1 MESPSEGD
9 IANYRS
15 WRRKLRRRFPFPV
28 FLIGISSL
36 SFVAFLIRDAA
47 ILTLLWREH
56 ERFASLV
63 AYAWW
68 IAVLSSFFHTLLY
81 LVFNCI
87 YAWGRQQNAVSRKSG
102 AAQKLVSVYSR
113 LTGFIVPGLV
123 MVALLANQ
131 IDIAIVAFFI
141 SNAVSRFS
149 KAVRFK
155 QRMYAVH
162 GLFSMVTAG
171 AVVAS
176 PAIIST
182 LLCAIDMALSLF
194 RWPSLREFLEKK
206 PTRRKY
212 VQRAYEYQPPYPHL
226 APMRLFSVLCEAQM
240 WDEALAELERE
251 KNRKH
256 RKTILRWHHSR
267 AYLGAER
274 FDDVIALN
282 QSTDPADSPFA
293 VFLAVAYA
301 KLGKH
306 ELALSVAQAAVRSDD
321 ERAVLCMAEV
331 YSEIGD
337 LPRALWW
344 YEIAISDYM
353 NEGLRGAGKT
363 LMDLN
368 DPAEAKYPLWYAVQM
383 CSWLKADDLMQ
394 LAQCYRQLGKKRAAA
409 EAEQIAQEQMALEQ
423 LPVEPST
430 STHTAVP
437 A

>member
-194 RWPSLREFLEKK
+194 RWPSLREFLHKK

-226 APMRLFSVLCEAQM
+226 TPMRLFSVLCEAQM

-282 QSTDPADSPFA
+282 QDTDPADSPFA

-301 KLGKH
+301 KLGEH
-306 ELALSVAQAAVRSDD
+306 ELALSVAHAAVRSDD

-337 LPRALWW
+337 LPQALWW

-409 EAEQIAQEQMALEQ
+409 QAEQIAQEQMTVEQ

>member
-194 RWPSLREFLEKK
+194 RWPSLREFLHKK

-226 APMRLFSVLCEAQM
+226 TPMRLFSVLCEAQM

-301 KLGKH
+301 KLGEH
-306 ELALSVAQAAVRSDD
+306 ELALSVAHAAVRSDD